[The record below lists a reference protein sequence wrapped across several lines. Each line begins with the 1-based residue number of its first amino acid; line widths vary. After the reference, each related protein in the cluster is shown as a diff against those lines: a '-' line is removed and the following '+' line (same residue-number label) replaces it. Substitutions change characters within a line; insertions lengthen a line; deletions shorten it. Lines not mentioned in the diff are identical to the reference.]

1 MGDNKRQ
8 SVMIAVPT
16 DHSIHH
22 SVVGV
27 LCQIILQG
35 KHDITTY
42 ISTMRGIGEHRNKIV
57 EAFLDTDMEYLMM
70 MDADNS
76 CPNNVLDL
84 LKEDKDVISLPT
96 PINLNW
102 MGVTNIFWNM
112 WKDGKPTKDT
122 GKGLEEVDK
131 AGTGCIIIH
140 RRVLEKLKN
149 PFTEVRDET
158 GLRTVGTDIAFSN
171 KCREE
176 NFKIYCA
183 WDYPCRHYKDIDL
196 LTIKDRIL

>member
-1 MGDNKRQ
+1 MGNDTRKK
-8 SVMIAVPT
+8 VMIAIPT

-27 LCQIILQG
+27 LCQILLQG

-57 EAFLDTDMEYLMM
+57 EAFLETDMDYLMM
-70 MDADNS
+70 MDADNP

-84 LKEDKDVISLPT
+84 LGEEDIISLPT
-96 PINLNW
+96 PINMNW
-102 MGVTNIFWNM
+102 MGVTNIFWNV

-122 GKGLEEVDK
+122 GVGLQEVDK
-131 AGTGCIIIH
+131 AGTGCIII
-140 RRVLEKLKN
+140 RRHVLEKLKN

-171 KCREE
+171 KCKKAG
-176 NFKIYCA
+176 FKIYCA